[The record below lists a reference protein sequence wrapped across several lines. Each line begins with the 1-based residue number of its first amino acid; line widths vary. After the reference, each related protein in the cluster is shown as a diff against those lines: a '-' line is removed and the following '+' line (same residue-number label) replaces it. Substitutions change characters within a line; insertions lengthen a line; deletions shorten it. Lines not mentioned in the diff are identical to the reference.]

1 MTDDERVN
9 RFLTYVNNRIE
20 DLDMTR
26 SGLGKCIGIDKNSM
40 NLYLKGKRNMPIHVA
55 LKIANYLSMDISKVC
70 GIPCEQTL
78 TALETDLIRELRNIP
93 ESNRMQLLMNY
104 INIARMFKNGK
115 TK

>member
-20 DLDMTR
+20 DLDMTK
-26 SGLGKCIGIDKNSM
+26 SSLGKCIGIDKNSM
-40 NLYLKGKRNMPIHVA
+40 NLYLKGKRNMPTHVA
-55 LKIANYLSMDISKVC
+55 LKIANYLGIDVSKVC

-78 TALETDLIRELRNIP
+78 TAVEMDLIRELRSIP
-93 ESNRMQLLMNY
+93 ESNRMQLEMNY

-115 TK
+115 SR